1 MEHTPWTEKYR
12 PTTLD
17 NVILDKYNRVILE
30 KLICDDIPNMI
41 FYGPPGTGKTT
52 SAINLV
58 KSYQQK
64 NQSSGNEMI
73 LHLNASDER
82 GVDTIRSQIQTFV
95 KLRPLFGKG
104 RKFVILDEIDYMTE
118 NAQLGLKHLMNHTS
132 NDVCFILIC
141 NYISKL
147 NISIR
152 NSCMV
157 FRFNS
162 LPRDN
167 IYNFLTN
174 VLKQEQLQY
183 SSSYIRFTIDRFGS
197 DIRSMLNF
205 LQLHITSVTHE
216 QTERNYQEI
225 LDELTTVINNNKNT
239 FEKLKDILST
249 YTEKL
254 NISLKECACLI
265 TTLSTHKE
273 KHNILL
279 ALTHGDEL
287 DEKLYAHLL
296 SHIF

>member
-1 MEHTPWTEKYR
+1 MEHIPWTEKYR

-30 KLICDDIPNMI
+30 KIISDDIPNMI

-58 KSYQQK
+58 KAYQQQ
-64 NQSSGNEMI
+64 NNNSGNEMI

-104 RKFVILDEIDYMTE
+104 RKFVLLDEIDYMTE

-162 LPRDN
+162 LPRDK
-167 IYNFLTN
+167 IYDFLTS
-174 VLKQEQLQY
+174 VLNQEQLHY
-183 SSSYIRFTIDRFGS
+183 SGSYIRFTIERFGS

-205 LQLHITSVTHE
+205 LQLHITSVTHK
-216 QTERNYQEI
+216 QTECNYQDT
-225 LDELTTVINNNKNT
+225 LVDLNTTIKEQENT
-239 FEKLKDILST
+239 PQALRQTLSIYKD
-249 YTEKL
+249 KL
-254 NISLKECACLI
+254 NISFKECACLI
-265 TTLSTHKE
+265 TTISTHKD
-273 KHNILL
+273 KHNV
-279 ALTHGDEL
+279 LTTLTQGDDL
-287 DEKLYAHLL
+287 DEDLYANLL
-296 SHIF
+296 CNIF